1 MTALQAGLVIMIQA
15 LVQSVT
21 SPLAG
26 KMADRWPAHR
36 IAALGAGMCAIG
48 LFVLTLVLGQGAK
61 QDLWPIILAM
71 VIEGAGVAVFAASN
85 TKCMMNSVPQDL
97 NGEAGAMNS
106 LMRASGMMSSMV
118 LITVVLG
125 IYMGHDVEI
134 TPATSGAYTQAMQII
149 LAIFT
154 CLCLLATLA
163 AAQSKNKH
171 TTAADVAGMFLK

>member
-1 MTALQAGLVIMIQA
+1 
-15 LVQSVT
+15 
-21 SPLAG
+21 
-26 KMADRWPAHR
+26 
-36 IAALGAGMCAIG
+36 
-48 LFVLTLVLGQGAK
+48 
-61 QDLWPIILAM
+61 
-71 VIEGAGVAVFAASN
+71 
-85 TKCMMNSVPQDL
+85 
-97 NGEAGAMNS
+97 MNS

-149 LAIFT
+149 LTIFT

-171 TTAADVAGMFLK
+171 TTAADVAGMCLK